1 MTLKDQDV
9 VRSAGKAAEQRAYP
23 RQPVRLPAVFT
34 LTRGGVERHCEI
46 RDFCPGGMLLV
57 YGPMDDPG
65 CLPVVGDVI
74 DLRVTPRARKG
85 ADGAAFTARVV
96 RTDGHSAGVALLSPS
111 AAALQFMA
119 ALVRDQ
125 HESDA
130 SRQAYA
136 TDVKPISSKSAQ
148 GIIEAY
154 QRVCIDE
161 LAHII
166 QAFVSAADERCF
178 ELAKNATNMSAQ
190 NSYFSAQ
197 GMIKRTAG
205 DITERFRRAITQRMQ
220 DTAFR
225 SGKPDVKQSRGA
237 SGMTLTLMEHDTLE
251 DWLAISDVVN
261 HVESRHQIVLS
272 ELERRLAYLHQALV
286 HRENN
291 PVGPTVFAQAFQEA
305 ITPLSLEHA
314 VKQVCY
320 TVFKGVLNDY
330 LPLLYDRLNELLVES
345 GVLPYLKPE
354 IVRQSGAVTRP
365 DPDAVDTTDTADLGQ
380 ETPSVNA
387 GSLGSDTPAQGGEA
401 ASPRGAPGG
410 PTPAHGH
417 TGRDTHQGHD
427 LYQIVR
433 DLRELQQKF
442 GSGAVPAGPVSEQ
455 SGGHMLQAGQAPYA
469 VYDKEE
475 ILAALSHM
483 QSAAGGITDSLPQ
496 GLDFQSRVMSVLE
509 TRSHGSVKHLGERES
524 GIVDVAGSLFDSML
538 QDMLVAKSVRTWL
551 QRLEIPILKLAIVD
565 DTLFLDRSHV
575 ARQVVNRISQLE
587 LYGDGKDRS
596 QSAVQRKVGSLIDRI
611 VNEVDTDP
619 GVFSS
624 VLKELDMLIQIQNE
638 AYSDNLHEVITQ
650 CENEQHVDTRASEDA
665 SSGESEPVWER
676 RDDWIKRARRLRVGS
691 WLLLETDLREQQ
703 RLRLAWVSKNE
714 EHYVFVNLRGLR
726 EASLTVANLAKQL
739 HDGTAIILDNADEP
753 AIDRAQYTML
763 QTLHRKL
770 LHESTH
776 DQLTGL
782 INRREFERRFREAVT
797 AIAESGDE
805 YSLCYLDIDQ
815 FSVINTTC
823 GYDAGDRLLVE
834 ISELIRNSLGEHA
847 VMARLGSDEFA
858 VLLEKLP
865 VREAIKVIEELIH
878 AARSYR
884 FTWQDKRFSVS
895 FSIGMVQ
902 VDEPEGDAAL
912 LLQAAESS
920 CRAARDRGVNNIHI
934 YRSDDAQLSDR
945 NNIAQWLSRIDKAL
959 DDGTLDLRY
968 QRIMPLQDETHPLHA
983 EIFIS
988 IVDEHGDHISPQE
1001 FIVAAE
1007 HYHRISAVDRLV
1019 VQSVFRWMVNHRD
1032 EMATIGGF
1040 AINLSGRSLSDET
1053 FLDFILKAAEST
1065 GVPMDK
1071 VCFEVT
1077 ETAGISNLSDA
1088 TEFILQMKKTGCQ
1101 FSLDDFGSGFSS
1113 YTYLKNLP
1121 VDFLKIDGAFVK
1133 EMDKNPSDF
1142 AVVKSISEIGHFM
1155 GKKIIAEYVENKT
1168 VLNQLREIG
1177 VDYAQG
1183 YVIDTPQPLEG

>member
-1 MTLKDQDV
+1 
-9 VRSAGKAAEQRAYP
+9 
-23 RQPVRLPAVFT
+23 
-34 LTRGGVERHCEI
+34 
-46 RDFCPGGMLLV
+46 
-57 YGPMDDPG
+57 
-65 CLPVVGDVI
+65 
-74 DLRVTPRARKG
+74 
-85 ADGAAFTARVV
+85 
-96 RTDGHSAGVALLSPS
+96 
-111 AAALQFMA
+111 
-119 ALVRDQ
+119 
-125 HESDA
+125 
-130 SRQAYA
+130 
-136 TDVKPISSKSAQ
+136 
-148 GIIEAY
+148 
-154 QRVCIDE
+154 
-161 LAHII
+161 
-166 QAFVSAADERCF
+166 
-178 ELAKNATNMSAQ
+178 
-190 NSYFSAQ
+190 
-197 GMIKRTAG
+197 
-205 DITERFRRAITQRMQ
+205 
-220 DTAFR
+220 
-225 SGKPDVKQSRGA
+225 
-237 SGMTLTLMEHDTLE
+237 MTLTLMGHDTLE
-251 DWLAISDVVN
+251 DWLAISDVIN

-272 ELERRLAYLHQALV
+272 ELDRRLAYLHQALV
-286 HRENN
+286 NRETN

-305 ITPLSLEHA
+305 ITPLNLEHA
-314 VKQVCY
+314 AKQVCY

-330 LPLLYDRLNELLVES
+330 LPQLYDRLNELLVES

-354 IVRQSGAVTRP
+354 IVRQPGAFTRA
-365 DPDAVDTTDTADLGQ
+365 DPDAADSGQ
-380 ETPSVNA
+380 EPPPV
-387 GSLGSDTPAQGGEA
+387 SLDESGADTPAQAGQA
-401 ASPRGAPGG
+401 APPPNGSPGRQ
-410 PTPAHGH
+410 TPAHGH
-417 TGRDTHQGHD
+417 TGQDTHQGHD

-442 GSGAVPAGPVSEQ
+442 GSGAIPAGPVSRQ
-455 SGGHMLQAGQAPYA
+455 SGGRMPQAGQAPHA

-475 ILAALSHM
+475 IIAALSHM
-483 QSAAGGITDSLPQ
+483 QSTAGGITDSLPQ

-509 TRSHGSVKHLGERES
+509 TRSHGDVKYLGERES

-596 QSAVQRKVGSLIDRI
+596 QSAVQRKVSSLIDRI

-638 AYSDNLHEVITQ
+638 AYSDNLHEVIMQ
-650 CENEQHVDTRASEDA
+650 CENEQNVDTGSSEDA
-665 SSGESEPVWER
+665 TSGEGEPVWER

-691 WLLLETDLREQQ
+691 WLLLETDSREQQ

-714 EHYVFVNLRGLR
+714 DRYIFVNLRGLR
-726 EASLTVANLAKQL
+726 EASLTVATLARQL
-739 HDGTAIILDNADEP
+739 RDGTAIILDNADEP

-797 AIAESGDE
+797 AISETGDE
-805 YSLCYLDIDQ
+805 HSLCYLDIDQ

-834 ISELIRNSLGEHA
+834 ISELIRTGLGEHA

-865 VREAIKVIEELIH
+865 VREAVKIIEELIN
-878 AARSYR
+878 AARTYR
-884 FTWQDKRFSVS
+884 FKWQDKRFSVS

-902 VDEPEGDAAL
+902 VDEPGGDPAL
-912 LLQAAESS
+912 LLQAAEAS

-968 QRIMPLQDETHPLHA
+968 QRILPLQDEAHTHPLHA
-983 EIFIS
+983 EVFIS
-988 IVDEHGDHISPQE
+988 IVDENGDHISPQE

-1007 HYHRISAVDRLV
+1007 HYHRIPAVDRLV

-1032 EMATIGGF
+1032 EMDTIGGF

-1053 FLDFILKAAEST
+1053 FLDFVLKEAKAT

-1155 GKKIIAEYVENKT
+1155 GKKIIAECVENNA
-1168 VLNQLREIG
+1168 VLNLLRDIG
-1177 VDYAQG
+1177 IDYGQG
-1183 YVIDTPQPLEG
+1183 YIIDTPRPLEK